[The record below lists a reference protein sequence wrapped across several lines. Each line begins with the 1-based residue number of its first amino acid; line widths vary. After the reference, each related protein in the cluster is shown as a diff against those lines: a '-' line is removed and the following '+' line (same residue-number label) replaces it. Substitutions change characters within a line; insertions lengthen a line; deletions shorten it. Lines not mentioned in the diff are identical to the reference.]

1 MKTSTIAILAALGGL
16 QTAVAQIISGTPVW
30 VDATTCDPWA
40 KSNGFPAAAGP
51 GGLFTTAVGILG
63 QIVDANLYRMN
74 HPSKQSQTTL
84 PANVLAWERY
94 RLNSTYGA
102 FFGNNTDTTPVALGV
117 WEVVWTLWGI
127 QYQWASTY
135 KPYLLVMCDD
145 APYLS
150 KSSNGSLVFT
160 DPYNHATAD
169 FSRNPTLNLQLPT
182 SGCATNGLSGYKV
195 ENFDNWT
202 QYHVFCTKN
211 FNLPLGF
218 TNKGPVTFASGTT
231 LETAGKSWLG
241 ALYTHALWSDG
252 FGDTSTYPSVHGVA
266 ASHVIR
272 NNRDSVLNTDSN
284 KFFSIALM
292 LDGLFW
298 GSGVGQTSQQEFASL
313 QKTAAGKKLIAAFGL
328 TNIPVPARGITWAS
342 GWVPPNM
349 NNEVVPMQPIPT
361 A

>member
-1 MKTSTIAILAALGGL
+1 M
-16 QTAVAQIISGTPVW
+16 
-30 VDATTCDPWA
+30 
-40 KSNGFPAAAGP
+40 
-51 GGLFTTAVGILG
+51 
-63 QIVDANLYRMN
+63 
-74 HPSKQSQTTL
+74 
-84 PANVLAWERY
+84 
-94 RLNSTYGA
+94 
-102 FFGNNTDTTPVALGV
+102 
-117 WEVVWTLWGI
+117 
-127 QYQWASTY
+127 
-135 KPYLLVMCDD
+135 
-145 APYLS
+145 
-150 KSSNGSLVFT
+150 
-160 DPYNHATAD
+160 
-169 FSRNPTLNLQLPT
+169 
-182 SGCATNGLSGYKV
+182 
-195 ENFDNWT
+195 
-202 QYHVFCTKN
+202 
-211 FNLPLGF
+211 PLGF

-252 FGDTSTYPSVHGVA
+252 FGDSKSTLCNLCQVFTNFILIASTYPSVHGVA

-298 GSGVGQTSQQEFASL
+298 GSGVGQTSQQEYASL